1 MSFLID
7 PPWLYA
13 TGRACAA
20 LAPERTQRHTAAAAG
35 AATIAAFWGVSIS
48 LYLNRRW
55 TRPIADACRAED
67 GRDWMLNSGV
77 FRFDHRDAGHPTHAA
92 SAVLF
97 ASYPLWLWLG
107 WRHGRR

>member
-13 TGRACAA
+13 NGKV
-20 LAPERTQRHTAAAAG
+20 LAKLPERTQRPVAG
-35 AATIAAFWGVSIS
+35 ATMAVFLATSIS

-55 TRPIADACRAED
+55 TKPIWQACKADD

-77 FRFDHRDAGHPTHAA
+77 FKFDHRNVSAKTHAA
-92 SAVLF
+92 SAAIF
-97 ASYPLWLWLG
+97 ATYPLWLWLG
-107 WRHGRR
+107 YKSGR